1 MEAFFVSSSCI
12 CSLQTEVIDAS
23 AVLSQEKKTLV
34 IGTRGWSGTGYGFQ
48 GNYGIV
54 WANYLSFQFQM
65 NKKGRLIYEF
75 EVNFKKSFIWRS
87 NLDLDI
93 FPWRPGL
100 KTGVKNAMFW
110 SQIGEPAAHSHQKFP
125 GVFPKGNSA
134 FFSYKISFYSQVSN
148 SETDGKVACRNKRHR
163 CPATS
168 CARPRVEKGQ
178 CCASCPDGKKLDSRA
193 HYAGAFTI
201 LFLAC

>member
-1 MEAFFVSSSCI
+1 M
-12 CSLQTEVIDAS
+12 
-23 AVLSQEKKTLV
+23 
-34 IGTRGWSGTGYGFQ
+34 
-48 GNYGIV
+48 
-54 WANYLSFQFQM
+54 SFQFQM
-65 NKKGRLIYEF
+65 NKKGSLIYEF
-75 EVNFKKSFIWRS
+75 EVNFKKSFIWHS
-87 NLDLDI
+87 YLDLDI